1 MDGAECCQYY
11 PRYKRLDCDG
21 TTQMPEQTD
30 LTKPQPDS
38 DEIQF
43 DSPATELASDRTA
56 MALERTFMSVERTLM
71 AMLRT
76 SLALIGFGFTIFKF
90 FHDLGTQ
97 LHIQKAVSA
106 PAKNFGLT
114 LVILG
119 IGLLIAGLYSHWQIV
134 TQLRARRDRL
144 HAEKLIRHRSHYTTS
159 PTVVVAIL
167 LLLAGLLAVLG
178 IMARMG
184 PFG

>member
-1 MDGAECCQYY
+1 MGSKISD
-11 PRYKRLDCDG
+11 
-21 TTQMPEQTD
+21 
-30 LTKPQPDS
+30 QPDS
-38 DEIQF
+38 DDIVF
-43 DSPATELASDRTA
+43 DSPSTELASDRTA
-56 MALERTFMSVERTLM
+56 MALARTRMSVDRTLM

-97 LHIQKAVSA
+97 LHIQKAVAS

-119 IGLLIAGLYSHWQIV
+119 VGLLASGLYSHWQIV
-134 TQLRARRDRL
+134 KDLRARRDRL
-144 HAEKLIRHRSHYTTS
+144 HAEKLLRSGSHYTTS
-159 PTVVVAIL
+159 ATVVVAVL

>member
-1 MDGAECCQYY
+1 
-11 PRYKRLDCDG
+11 
-21 TTQMPEQTD
+21 
-30 LTKPQPDS
+30 
-38 DEIQF
+38 
-43 DSPATELASDRTA
+43 
-56 MALERTFMSVERTLM
+56 MAFERTRMSVDRTLM

-90 FHDLGTQ
+90 FHDMGTQ
-97 LHIQKAVSA
+97 LHIEKAVSS

-119 IGLLIAGLYSHWQIV
+119 VGLLIAGLFNHWQVIN
-134 TQLRARRDRL
+134 QLRARRDRL
-144 HAEKLIRHRSHYTTS
+144 HTEKLLRHESHYTTS
-159 PTVVVAIL
+159 ATVVVAIL
-167 LLLAGLLAVLG
+167 LLLAGILAVLG